1 MEKPFQT
8 TLQSTLSPKQCA
20 HDSGGKRDT
29 LLGRKIN
36 ADNSED
42 EDDGPVLY
50 TSRRGRA
57 PAPTPRHSNEEDD
70 DLESMLSNMSL
81 RDVAKSTFVTSTASP
96 HKVRSSSTPPKVP
109 AQLVTTSEDDEGDE
123 VTLSVIRKNVKPTPS
138 YKKPLNHLRE
148 GEIDPRTGRVY
159 VIEEPETP
167 SAVLLSSSSLPSAS
181 SFRNKKHREELTS
194 SLFREYNQAV
204 FQNRLPVDMK
214 IEWDAHK
221 RTTAGMTYMKR
232 MTVQGG
238 GVDGAGSD
246 NTDGLSI
253 AYVARI
259 ELSLKVVDSPFR
271 LAQTL
276 LHELCHAAAWVLDHV
291 DKPPHGPAF
300 AKWAASASKSYPKR
314 AVTVCHNFEI
324 KYKYQYLCQRCGTSI
339 GRFSKSIKETDR
351 CARGGCMG
359 RLELVIPQSA
369 VKALRGGGGGG
380 GEIGEGVAA
389 PPLRTP
395 SAYQTFCSK
404 NRSKVVAAN
413 PGINQRDVMKELA
426 RLWQEEKKIMATP
439 AQPRGPAEDGFEEH
453 DEIVIDLFSEDSV
466 PSTSVCI
473 VDDNAEEEEEEE
485 EGNIEIIE

>member
-8 TLQSTLSPKQCA
+8 ILRSTLSPKQFA
-20 HDSGGKRDT
+20 HDSGEKRDT
-29 LLGRKIN
+29 LHGSKYN
-36 ADNSED
+36 EDNNED
-42 EDDGPVLY
+42 DDDGPLLY

-57 PAPTPRHSNEEDD
+57 PAPTPRHSNEDEDEC
-70 DLESMLSNMSL
+70 LESMLSNMSL
-81 RDVAKSTFVTSTASP
+81 RDVAKLTVVTSTASP

-109 AQLVTTSEDDEGDE
+109 AQLVTTSEDDGGDE

-138 YKKPLNHLRE
+138 SKKLVNHLRE

-181 SFRNKKHREELTS
+181 SFRNKKHREELTA
-194 SLFREYNQAV
+194 SLFCEYNQAV
-204 FQNRLPVDMK
+204 FQNRLPIDMK

-232 MTVQGG
+232 MTVQ
-238 GVDGAGSD
+238 D

-300 AKWAASASKSYPKR
+300 AKWAAKASKSYPKR

-324 KYKYQYLCQRCGTSI
+324 KYKYQYLCQRCGTCI
-339 GRFSKSIKETDR
+339 GRFSKSIKDTDR

-369 VKALRGGGGGG
+369 VKALRGGGG
-380 GEIGEGVAA
+380 EVGEGVAA

-439 AQPRGPAEDGFEEH
+439 AQARGPAEDGFEEH
-453 DEIVIDLFSEDSV
+453 DEIVIDLFSSEDAV

-473 VDDNAEEEEEEE
+473 VDDNEEKEEEEEE
-485 EGNIEIIE
+485 EGDVEIIE